1 MSLGKE
7 EDITGEAILTPA
19 VGAVPGKTLDTACAD
34 VARDSVKPWY
44 QECANSP
51 PPGAVG
57 F

>member
-51 PPGAVG
+51 PPRAVG